1 MSNKESSP
9 APRLPTATLE
19 MIDAC
24 ARACQILGI
33 PRSTGQI
40 YGLLYLSTRPVCLFE
55 IAETLK
61 LSKASCSTGT
71 RDLCTWNAIRQ
82 VWVQGDRKDY
92 FVVDPD
98 LSNVVRTVYQ
108 HFVKPRLNSSKGRL
122 SQVTEA
128 LENDLKE
135 GLVTVEEYELL
146 AERVGHLVR
155 FRKKAEMV
163 IPLAEKLI

>member
-1 MSNKESSP
+1 MSNKESRP

-19 MIDAC
+19 MIEAC

-92 FVVDPD
+92 FVVDAD

-108 HFVKPRLNSSKGRL
+108 HFVKPRLNSSKSRL

-128 LENDLKE
+128 LEKDLE
-135 GLVTVEEYELL
+135 AGLITPEEHQILSR
-146 AERVGHLVR
+146 RVGQLAK